1 MWHVCPPLSEEWWE
15 EEARSSLPSHNPTH
29 TAPAVPPPLHFIAA
43 VFKVLPPGSP
53 IPSRD
58 CLHPGSSSKRS
69 EQRGAPESLAAIYS
83 RPGHHDRVER
93 CGTIHLPAA
102 ARSSTTSSADTAA
115 PPDREGNEKRV
126 RQPAAL
132 YFIWRQ
138 TGPDPPA
145 VWALPLECKQYGCRM

>member
-1 MWHVCPPLSEEWWE
+1 MWHVCPPLSEDWWE

-29 TAPAVPPPLHFIAA
+29 TAPAVSHPPLHFIAA

-102 ARSSTTSSADTAA
+102 ARSSTTSSTDTAA
-115 PPDREGNEKRV
+115 HPLTEREMKR
-126 RQPAAL
+126 
-132 YFIWRQ
+132 
-138 TGPDPPA
+138 
-145 VWALPLECKQYGCRM
+145 GCGSRRRCTSSGGRLGLILQLCGHCL